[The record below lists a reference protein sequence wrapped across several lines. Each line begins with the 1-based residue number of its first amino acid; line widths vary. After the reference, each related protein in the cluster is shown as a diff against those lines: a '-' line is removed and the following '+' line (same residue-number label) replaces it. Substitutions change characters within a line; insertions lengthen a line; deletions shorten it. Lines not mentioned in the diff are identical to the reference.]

1 MDDQSN
7 DMPAGSQTEEAAA
20 SLIASSL
27 LKRDEENLNQQM
39 PEADDPRGGQEQQ
52 ADAEEAETANSE
64 PDELEYYDFDRF
76 NPDTPIRLRDGQ
88 EIRWGD
94 IKSRWEDIQAL
105 PKHRQELEAQAARIH
120 AETQRHAQQ
129 AQFFQ
134 QVVPQALQIMQ
145 QNLPQPPQQPEQTN
159 DPVENIQRWD
169 KYHREVAAYQDR
181 IGQIRQLQD
190 AHQHY
195 LAQSQNEHRQQMQT
209 YLADQHQRLLRAV
222 GSKEKIAELG
232 RDIERYVPEFYG
244 FTQEDISQTR
254 DHRVLLMARDAIA
267 YRKLQAEKPK
277 AIEKVKQ
284 APPVQQPGK
293 RVSDADRERQGYQ
306 EDRARLR
313 KSGRADDAVAL
324 LAKHLL

>member
-1 MDDQSN
+1 MTDETDGL
-7 DMPAGSQTEEAAA
+7 PAGGSSEEAAA

-27 LKRDEENLNQQM
+27 LRDEEKPDQQT
-39 PEADDPRGGQEQQ
+39 PEAEDPRGEPEQQ
-52 ADAEEAETANSE
+52 AEAEGAEQDAGSEPEEA
-64 PDELEYYDFDRF
+64 EYYDFERI
-76 NPDTPIRLRDGQ
+76 NPDTPIRLRDGTTVRFGDLKRDWASLQ
-88 EIRWGD
+88 E
-94 IKSRWEDIQAL
+94 L
-105 PKHRQELEAQAARIH
+105 PKQRQELEAQAARVH
-120 AETQRHAQQ
+120 ADMQKAAQQ

-145 QNLPQPPQQPEQTN
+145 QNLPQPPQQPEPTN

-169 KYHREVAAYQDR
+169 RYHREVADYQAR

-190 AHQHY
+190 AQQRH
-195 LAQSQNEHRQQMQT
+195 LAQTQTEQRQQMQT
-209 YLADQHQRLLRAV
+209 YFRDQHQKLLNVV
-222 GSKEKIAELG
+222 GDQSKIEELG
-232 RDIERYVPEFYG
+232 RDVERFAPEYWG
-244 FTQEDISQTR
+244 FTKQDISQVA

-267 YRKLQAEKPK
+267 WRKLQAEKPK
-277 AIEKVKQ
+277 AVEKVRQ

-306 EDRARLR
+306 EERARLR